1 LDPLN
6 EDSLLA
12 NLLSR
17 FKRDHIYVSCC
28 WDRVIE
34 IAGRLGGIQQQ
45 STNELISYIFPV
57 FPFGCSFFRFF
68 SVSTFLGGF
77 SLVSGIGELIDRKT
91 YIGNILLSINP
102 YKPLAQYTEQAIA
115 DYKLRTVAISQLP
128 PHV

>member
-1 LDPLN
+1 MDPLN

-45 STNELISYIFPV
+45 STNELISFILL
-57 FPFGCSFFRFF
+57 FFLLAVPSLVF

-77 SLVSGIGELIDRKT
+77 SLVSGIGEPIDRKT